1 MKLVRHGL
9 PGHERPALL
18 DSQGHLRDLGAI
30 MADVDGPALASS
42 DWREFVA
49 RGRID
54 ALPDLGPVRDAR
66 LGPCVGNVG
75 KLVCMGINERTHTQ
89 QIGVAAGA
97 KPTMFLKP
105 SSCIT
110 GAQGPVIYPR
120 IGQKM
125 DWETELAVVIGQR
138 CKYLEAERA
147 HEVIAGYTILN
158 DLSDRHW
165 QTDHN
170 GQFTLV
176 TQAKSFD
183 TFAPLGPWLV
193 TPDEIADPDALSIR
207 LWVNETLRQDF
218 NSADYIYHVRDAVA
232 FCSRFF
238 TLYPG
243 DVISMGSGPGNG
255 FSWNEYLKV
264 GDRVTASI
272 EGLGQ
277 QEFQIVAED

>member
-1 MKLVRHGL
+1 MKLVRHG
-9 PGHERPALL
+9 PPRQERPAAL
-18 DSQGHLRDLGAI
+18 DSQGHLRDLGTI
-30 MADVDGPALASS
+30 VTDIDGPTLASS
-42 DWREFVA
+42 AWRDFVA
-49 RGRID
+49 NGRID

-66 LGPCVGNVG
+66 LGPCVGGVG
-75 KLVCMGINERTHTQ
+75 KLVCMGINERSHTQ
-89 QIGVAAGA
+89 QIGVASAA
-97 KPTMFLKP
+97 KPTIFLKP
-105 SSCIT
+105 TSCIT
-110 GAQGPVIYPR
+110 SALDPVVYPR

-125 DWETELAVVIGQR
+125 DWETELAIVIGRR
-138 CKYLEAERA
+138 CKYIDAA
-147 HEVIAGYTILN
+147 SAQEVIAGYTILN

-193 TPDEIADPDALSIR
+193 TPDEIPDPDALAIR
-207 LWVNETLRQDF
+207 LWVNGVQRQDF
-218 NSADYIYHVRDAVA
+218 NSADYIYHVREAVA
-232 FCSRFF
+232 FCSQFF
-238 TLYPG
+238 TLHPG

-264 GDRVTASI
+264 GDRVTAAI

-277 QEFQIVAED
+277 QEFPIVAEA

>member
-9 PGHERPALL
+9 PGQERPAAL
-18 DSQGHLRDLGAI
+18 DNHGHLRDLSAVV
-30 MADVDGPALASS
+30 ADIDGPSLASS
-42 DWREFVA
+42 VWREFVA
-49 RGRID
+49 HGRLD
-54 ALPDLGPVRDAR
+54 ALPDLGPVADTR
-66 LGPCVGNVG
+66 LGPCVGGVG

-89 QIGVAAGA
+89 QIGVASAA

-105 SSCIT
+105 TSCIT
-110 GAQGPVIYPR
+110 SAQGPVVYPR
-120 IGQKM
+120 IGQKV

-138 CKYLEAERA
+138 CKYIDATDA
-147 HEVIAGYTILN
+147 IGVIAGYTIVN
-158 DLSDRHW
+158 DVSDRHW

-193 TPDEIADPDALSIR
+193 TPEEISDPDALSIK
-207 LWVNETLRQDF
+207 LWVNDELRQDF
-218 NSADYIYHVRDAVA
+218 GSADYIYHVREAVA

-238 TLYPG
+238 TLHPG
-243 DVISMGSGPGNG
+243 DVIAMGSGPGNG
-255 FSWNEYLKV
+255 FSWNSYLKV
-264 GDRVTASI
+264 GDRVTATI

-277 QEFQIVAED
+277 QEFTIVAED